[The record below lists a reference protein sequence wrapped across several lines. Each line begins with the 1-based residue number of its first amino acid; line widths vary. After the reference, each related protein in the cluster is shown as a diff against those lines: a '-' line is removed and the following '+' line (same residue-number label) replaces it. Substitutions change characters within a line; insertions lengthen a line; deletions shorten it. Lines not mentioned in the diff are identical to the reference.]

1 MPVKAME
8 TAKIIIGILGNI
20 GSGKSTVAVEFAKLG
35 CGVIDADHIVH
46 ALLAEESVRAQVILA
61 FGSVVLTETDR
72 IDRVKLAEE
81 AFGNDENIEKINKIL
96 HPPVLNRCT
105 ELIEELNKRPE
116 IKAIVLDM
124 PLLLEVGWGEKCDK
138 LVFVDCPKPLR
149 DARMGEKED
158 IYKKNLKKREKF
170 QIPLYKKAEIAHY
183 TVNNN
188 SDLTALA
195 VQVKRIFMN
204 IITES
209 RF

>member
-1 MPVKAME
+1 ME

-20 GSGKSTVAVEFAKLG
+20 GSGKSSVAAEFAKLG

-46 ALLAEESVRAQVILA
+46 TMLEEDPVRTRVILA
-61 FGSVVLTETDR
+61 FGSRVLTETYQ
-72 IDRVKLAEE
+72 IDRAKLAEE
-81 AFGNDENIEKINKIL
+81 VFENAENTEKINKIL
-96 HPPVLNRCT
+96 HPAVLNRCT
-105 ELIEELNKRPE
+105 KLIEELNDRPE

-124 PLLLEVGWGEKCDK
+124 PLLLEVGWREKCDK

-149 DARMGEKED
+149 DARMGEKGD

-195 VQVKRIFMN
+195 VQVERIFMN